1 MSRWIRHY
9 FPAPLLFLLICEFL
23 WLFGAISVGELLR
36 DWGTEPFPPP
46 GGLWLQSALF
56 AVIMLAVM
64 TAAGLYRRA
73 FRDGLESML
82 IRLTLSM
89 VVGAGVLSGVLY
101 VFPELFIRRGV
112 VLISIGLSF
121 LVLATTRIFFFR
133 LGGQELLRRR
143 ILVLGAREGVRQFR
157 RLRRK
162 ADQISF
168 KLIGYV
174 AVPGE
179 EGMQTPEPL
188 FCLDGPLLVY
198 VKRYDIQ
205 EIVVAAGDG
214 GGEKFVDD
222 LLDCKMSG
230 VEVVDIHSFL
240 ERELGKITL
249 DMLQPN
255 WLIYSGGFRYGIYQ
269 AYGKRLLDIA
279 ISALFIALSWP
290 VMVGVA
296 LAIRLE
302 DGAGAPILFRQVRV
316 GENWRLFQ
324 ILKFRSMRDDPN
336 QGVGPSWTSV
346 HDDRITRVGRLIRRY
361 RLDELPQ
368 LFNVLKGDMSFVGP
382 RPEQPGFVETLA
394 GKIPYYA
401 ERHRVK
407 PGLTG
412 WAQVHYPYGA
422 SEKDALEKLQ
432 YDLYYVK
439 NRTFFL
445 DCLAILY
452 TFEVVFLGK
461 GVR

>member
-1 MSRWIRHY
+1 MRYY
-9 FPAPLLFLLICEFL
+9 FPAPLLFLLICEAF
-23 WLFGAISVGELLR
+23 WLLCAIGFGELLR
-36 DWGTEPFPPP
+36 DLGTEPFPSSE
-46 GGLWLQSALF
+46 GLLLQSGVF
-56 AVIMLAVM
+56 AAIMLAVM

-82 IRLTLSM
+82 LRLTLSM

-101 VFPELFIRRGV
+101 AFPDLFIRRGV
-112 VLISIGLSF
+112 VLIAIGLSF
-121 LVLATTRIFFFR
+121 FGLTMIRAFFFR
-133 LGGQELLRRR
+133 FGGQELLRRR
-143 ILVLGAREGVRQFR
+143 ILVLGAHEGVRQFR

-168 KLIGYV
+168 KLVGYV
-174 AVPGE
+174 PVSGKDRAQDKE
-179 EGMQTPEPL
+179 L
-188 FCLDGPLLVY
+188 LIDLNGPLLECVE
-198 VKRYDIQ
+198 RYDIQ

-214 GGEKFVDD
+214 GGAKFVDD

-249 DMLQPN
+249 DMLRPN

-269 AYGKRLLDIA
+269 AFGKRLLDIV

-290 VMVGVA
+290 LMLGVA
-296 LAIRLE
+296 LAIRFE
-302 DGAGAPILFRQVRV
+302 DGAGSPVLFRQVRV

-324 ILKFRSMRDDPN
+324 MLKFRSMREGSECGGCPR
-336 QGVGPSWTSV
+336 WTSA
-346 HDDRITRVGRLIRRY
+346 HDERITRVGRVIRRY

-382 RPEQPGFVETLA
+382 RPEQPGFVESLT